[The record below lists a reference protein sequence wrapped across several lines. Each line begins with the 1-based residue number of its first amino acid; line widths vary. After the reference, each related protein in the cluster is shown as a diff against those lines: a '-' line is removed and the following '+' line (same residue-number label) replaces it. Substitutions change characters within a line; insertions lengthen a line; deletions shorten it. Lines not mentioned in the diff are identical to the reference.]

1 MSPSEVISIIWLS
14 LLFVSPPLYAVWY
27 CYDSEKHPF
36 EYERMDRVAIIWAM
50 VVIGLGILGLVITQI
65 LK

>member
-14 LLFVSPPLYAVWY
+14 LLFVSPPLYAIWY
-27 CYDSEKHPF
+27 CWHSEKHPF
-36 EYERMDRVAIIWAM
+36 DYKKMGEVAIIWAM
-50 VVIGLGILGLVITQI
+50 VVIGLGILGLVIIQI